1 MKEIQNFI
9 EERDELEL
17 RDLFAMFILY
27 DYSTKNNQ
35 VNFSSLC

>member
-17 RDLFAMFILY
+17 RDLFAMSAMKERSRI
-27 DYSTKNNQ
+27 NGRMN
-35 VNFSSLC
+35 